1 MFFLKR
7 VIIKCILHMSFL
19 LILFFNCLIFNSLI
33 QGAEEED
40 LPKCS
45 DIYHCC
51 TCLDEVAN
59 EKLGNDQEKLKNL
72 EEECKKKILG
82 QDKIVEDVCKI
93 VQTAFLMG
101 GEKPCVIFY

>member
-1 MFFLKR
+1 
-7 VIIKCILHMSFL
+7 MSFL

-45 DIYHCC
+45 DIYPCC

-59 EKLGNDQEKLKNL
+59 EKGEIDQEKLMNL
-72 EEECKKKILG
+72 EEECKKK
-82 QDKIVEDVCKI
+82 
-93 VQTAFLMG
+93 F
-101 GEKPCVIFY
+101 